1 MDAVVAVA
9 IRRAADSGS
18 FEVRMLRFAEELVLL
33 TLDKESGAQRSVPG
47 RSMRC
52 ALAGSVLMDL
62 ALEDRID
69 TDTERLFLVDA
80 TPIGDGLLNRSLAMI
95 AESDK
100 TRPTAYWIERLAEP
114 AIADE
119 VRRRALDRL
128 VRRGILEREAGG
140 DLFTVARRV
149 VRSRRYPAID
159 GAAGR
164 EVELRIMG
172 VLFSEVVPDPRDV
185 MLICL
190 VDACGIF
197 DWLLS
202 SREQAEARERID
214 LIGMMDA
221 IGRSVFA
228 AIREA
233 GVPDTEAA
241 PARPRVD
248 ATAPPPL
255 ATGGLP
261 FLGNVLQMKGNL
273 TAHMMRQYRELGPAF
288 RMQVPWGTYTVL
300 AGLEANL
307 FCQTK
312 GSLHLRGF
320 DTYLGLAREL
330 DAHRFVLS
338 MDGREHFRLRKVLRD
353 GYSRASLESRIDQ
366 AGELAVRAVDQLPE
380 GQAVPAMPF
389 MQRLVSSQL
398 GELLAGISPGEYF
411 DDLVFYFDRVIA
423 VRLLRRLPGL
433 MMRTPRMRRA
443 SKRVHELFSL
453 VMDAHA
459 PERREGKEPDL
470 VDDVLAMHRADPQF
484 LPESELKSACLGPL
498 IAGLHTVASVSACM
512 LYSLLKHQDLMAK
525 TRDEA
530 HKLFADGG
538 PTAAKL
544 RAMDVTH
551 RVAMETLRMY
561 HIAPAVPRTVVNGFE
576 FAGYWIPAGTALL
589 IATAVTHVCAEHFPD
604 PHRFDIDR
612 YLPERAEHRKPGAYA
627 PFGLGTH
634 RCLGGA
640 FAESQI
646 ALNIAAILHRA
657 EIVMHPPDHEL
668 QMDYSVIPAPK
679 SRFKFSVASRL

>member
-1 MDAVVAVA
+1 
-9 IRRAADSGS
+9 
-18 FEVRMLRFAEELVLL
+18 MLRIAEELILL
-33 TLDKESGAQRSVPG
+33 TLDKESGAPKSVPG

-69 TDTERLFLVDA
+69 TDMERLFLLDA
-80 TPIGDGLLNRSLAMI
+80 TPVGDGLLNRSLAMI
-95 AESDK
+95 AESGK
-100 TRPTAYWIERLAEP
+100 TRPAAYWIGRLAEP

-128 VRRGILEREAGG
+128 VRRGILERAAGG
-140 DLFTVARRV
+140 DLVTFARRV
-149 VRSRRYPAID
+149 LRSRRYPAAD
-159 GAAGR
+159 GEAGR

-172 VLFSEVVPDPRDV
+172 VLFSDEVPHPRDV

-202 SREQAEARERID
+202 RREQAEARERIN
-214 LIGMMDA
+214 LLRRMDA

-233 GVPDTEAA
+233 GVPDAETPRSRAQRAEALA
-241 PARPRVD
+241 V
-248 ATAPPPL
+248 PPL
-255 ATGGLP
+255 AGGVPILR
-261 FLGNVLQMKGNL
+261 NALQMRGNI
-273 TAHMMRQYRELGPAF
+273 TANMARQYRKLGPAF
-288 RMQVPWGTYTVL
+288 RMRAPGSTYTVL

-307 FCQTK
+307 FYQTK
-312 GSLHLRGF
+312 GRLHLRGF

-330 DAHRFVLS
+330 DGHRFVLS
-338 MDGREHFRLRKVLRD
+338 MDGREHFRLRKALRD
-353 GYSRASLESRIDQ
+353 GYSRASFESRIDQ
-366 AGELAVRAVDQLPE
+366 AVELAVRAVDQLPE
-380 GQAVPAMPF
+380 GDVVPAMPF
-389 MQRLVSSQL
+389 MQRLISSQL
-398 GELLAGISPGEYF
+398 GELLAGISPGKYF
-411 DDLVFYFDRVIA
+411 DDLVFYFDRVLA
-423 VRLLRRLPGL
+423 VKVLRRLPGL

-443 SKRVHELFSL
+443 SARVHELYGL
-453 VMDAHA
+453 VVEAHA

-470 VDDVLAMHRADPQF
+470 VDDVLALHRADPQF

-498 IAGLHTVASVSACM
+498 IAGLHTAASVAACM
-512 LYSLLKHQDLMAK
+512 LYCLLRHQDLMA
-525 TRDEA
+525 RARAEA
-530 HKLFADGG
+530 HKLFADEG
-538 PTAAKL
+538 PTEAKL

-561 HIAPAVPRTVVNGFE
+561 HTAPAAIRTVVNGFE
-576 FAGYWIPAGTALL
+576 FAGYWIPAGTELM
-589 IATAVTHVCAEHFPD
+589 IATAVTHVCAENFPQ

-640 FAESQI
+640 FAETQI

-657 EIVMHPPDHEL
+657 EIVMHPPDHVL
-668 QMDYSVIPAPK
+668 QMDYSVMPAPK
-679 SRFKFSVASRL
+679 SRFKFSVARRL

>member
-1 MDAVVAVA
+1 
-9 IRRAADSGS
+9 
-18 FEVRMLRFAEELVLL
+18 MLRFAEELILL
-33 TLDKESGAQRSVPG
+33 TLDKESGTPRSVPG
-47 RSMRC
+47 HSMRY

-69 TDTERLFLVDA
+69 TDLERLFLVDA
-80 TPIGDGLLNRSLAMI
+80 TPVGDGLLNRSLAMI

-100 TRPTAYWIERLAEP
+100 TRPAAYWIESLAKP

-119 VRRRALDRL
+119 VRRRALARL

-149 VRSRRYPAID
+149 LRSRRYPAVD
-159 GAAGR
+159 GEAGR

-172 VLFSEVVPDPRDV
+172 VLFSDEVPHPRDV

-202 SREQAEARERID
+202 PREQAEARERID
-214 LIGMMDA
+214 LLRRMDA

-228 AIREA
+228 AIREL
-233 GVPDTEAA
+233 GVPDTEARPRRADA
-241 PARPRVD
+241 PA
-248 ATAPPPL
+248 APPL
-255 ATGGLP
+255 ASGGLP
-261 FLGNVLQMKGNL
+261 ILGNALQMRGNI
-273 TAHMMRQYRELGPAF
+273 TAHMMRQYRELGPVF
-288 RMQVPWGTYTVL
+288 RMRTPWRTYTVL
-300 AGLEANL
+300 AGPEANL
-307 FCQTK
+307 FYQTK
-312 GSLHLRGF
+312 GRLHLRSF
-320 DTYLGLAREL
+320 DAYLGLAREL
-330 DAHRFVLS
+330 DVHRIVLS
-338 MDGREHFRLRKVLRD
+338 MDGREHLRLRKALRD
-353 GYSRASLESRIDQ
+353 GYSRASLERRIDQ
-366 AGELAVRAVDQLPE
+366 AAELAVRAVDQLPE

-389 MQRLVSSQL
+389 MQRVISSQL
-398 GELLAGISPGEYF
+398 GELLAGVSPDEYF
-411 DDLVFYFDRVIA
+411 DDLVFYFDRVLA
-423 VRLLRRLPGL
+423 VRLLRRLPAL

-443 SKRVHELFSL
+443 SKRVHELYCS
-453 VMDAHA
+453 VVDAHA

-470 VDDVLAMHRADPQF
+470 VDDVLALHRADPQF
-484 LPESELKSACLGPL
+484 LPEAELKAACLGPL
-498 IAGLHTVASVSACM
+498 LAGLHTSASVGACM
-512 LYSLLKHQDLMAK
+512 LYSLLKHRDLMA
-525 TRDEA
+525 RARVEA
-530 HKLFADGG
+530 HELFADGG

-561 HIAPAVPRTVVNGFE
+561 HIAPAAARTVVNGFE

-589 IATAVTHVCAEHFPD
+589 IAMAVTHVCAEHFPE

-640 FAESQI
+640 FAESQL

-657 EIVMHPPDHEL
+657 EVVMHPPDHEL